1 MGATAA
7 LLAAAS
13 DSQSYSSKSQRTGAT
28 GATPSKSGSS
38 VSSLDAARAAEL
50 DHLVDAGDWEGVVLA
65 AAKYEAAEGT
75 TGSRSG
81 SVATDSD
88 NRSGS
93 ITGSGASGTYPSV
106 DSRSSTRSKAMKRQE
121 LRAQVEDLV
130 QRVVPEEINNVD
142 EMMLQFRGREEE
154 LVETLRTMQE
164 RAVAQK
170 ARQGAQKAAK
180 QQAKRT
186 VNEARAAGV
195 APASGPSTPSKADAK
210 GKQDGSPDSDKS
222 GGSFPHVTATSLG
235 TGQVTKKKPPAA
247 GSEREK
253 KQSALEQAIEAG
265 DWEAVGEAAAMLSD
279 ASMTSAD
286 TDEIDRLAEGLPS
299 DRSSAG
305 TSKEGDRAAELDE
318 LIDKGDWTGVV
329 AAASRYSADDKK
341 GGDAPDAPAEKGKGW
356 FGGKQSAAKD
366 QEVEERR
373 QRRLK
378 RMQEE
383 QEALAQA
390 EIWMAIAEQSKQD
403 TEKEVPGASDA
414 ADWAIARS
422 LTMLA
427 QAEQAGD
434 LPPPDGSSQSQS
446 KQQGEQGDGEGE
458 V

>member
-195 APASGPSTPSKADAK
+195 APASGP
-210 GKQDGSPDSDKS
+210 
-222 GGSFPHVTATSLG
+222 
-235 TGQVTKKKPPAA
+235 
-247 GSEREK
+247 
-253 KQSALEQAIEAG
+253 
-265 DWEAVGEAAAMLSD
+265 
-279 ASMTSAD
+279 
-286 TDEIDRLAEGLPS
+286 
-299 DRSSAG
+299 
-305 TSKEGDRAAELDE
+305 
-318 LIDKGDWTGVV
+318 
-329 AAASRYSADDKK
+329 
-341 GGDAPDAPAEKGKGW
+341 
-356 FGGKQSAAKD
+356 
-366 QEVEERR
+366 
-373 QRRLK
+373 
-378 RMQEE
+378 
-383 QEALAQA
+383 
-390 EIWMAIAEQSKQD
+390 
-403 TEKEVPGASDA
+403 
-414 ADWAIARS
+414 
-422 LTMLA
+422 
-427 QAEQAGD
+427 
-434 LPPPDGSSQSQS
+434 
-446 KQQGEQGDGEGE
+446 
-458 V
+458 